1 MNNEVK
7 LTFFDGPH
15 QASATIT
22 KHRKYVVGSGS
33 GAQLQLSP
41 GNLSISS
48 RHFAIDFKPSGCSIA
63 DLGSANGTFVN
74 GRKIAEAELRD
85 GDTIQVGTIKIQ
97 VSLERKWQVPEA
109 GEILELEQIAA
120 ERVDK
125 QSPGMV
131 V

>member
-1 MNNEVK
+1 MNEIK

-41 GNLSISS
+41 ENLSVSP
-48 RHFAIDFKPSGCSIA
+48 RHFAIDVKPSGCSIA

-97 VSLERKWQVPEA
+97 VSLESKWRRLPEA
-109 GEILELEQIAA
+109 DEILELEQIAA

-125 QSPGMV
+125 QSPRMV